1 SGRSRSSSGAWGSWP
16 AEAKP
21 VGAASGKAALG
32 AGAVG
37 VSGAFGESDTL
48 RESDSWTVVIVS
60 RGGAEVC
67 SAGAWAAGAASAATG
82 AGVGSAAATG
92 PQAAAAAGA
101 GGVGGGRA
109 YSDVV

>member
-16 AEAKP
+16 AEANP

-32 AGAVG
+32 AGAGG

-60 RGGAEVC
+60 GRGAEVC

-82 AGVGSAAATG
+82 AGVGSTAATG
-92 PQAAAAAGA
+92 AERGAATGA
-101 GGVGGGRA
+101 GGLAGGA
-109 YSDVV
+109 A